1 MNNLKK
7 SIKRLTS
14 KCKKEID
21 KGLAMDPIDVTQ
33 LDQMDR
39 MNTAYAPE
47 IQSQQAD
54 NQAALDQA
62 AADECS

>member
-1 MNNLKK
+1 
-7 SIKRLTS
+7 
-14 KCKKEID
+14 
-21 KGLAMDPIDVTQ
+21 
-33 LDQMDR
+33 

-62 AADECS
+62 AADDAHKKQLQMAKSQPAPTSNTK